1 MQAVEKEI
9 DIPEDVLEDL
19 IESISEIKGEASRH
33 TKRKQ
38 KLPST
43 RDLAQIVAEAA
54 LSARGANP
62 DEFPDIVR
70 RLLEENGFAT
80 RYVTDKRIWRTYEL
94 LVRRGVIPDTLGV
107 VVW

>member
-1 MQAVEKEI
+1 MGKEI

-19 IESISEIKGEASRH
+19 IESISEIKGEASGRS
-33 TKRKQ
+33 KRKQ

-54 LSARGANP
+54 LSARGINP

-70 RLLEENGFAT
+70 RLLEENGFTT